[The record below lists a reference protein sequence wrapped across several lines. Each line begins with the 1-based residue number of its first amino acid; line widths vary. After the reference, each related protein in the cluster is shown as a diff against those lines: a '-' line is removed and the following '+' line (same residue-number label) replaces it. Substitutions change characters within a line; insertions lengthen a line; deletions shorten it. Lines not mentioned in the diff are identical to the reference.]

1 MTNETHSPETS
12 PEQQSPE
19 DGLDTDSSS
28 AEVDVAK
35 QPDTEDAANKVDD
48 SNPISHELDPDDDD
62 EEDTEQAEKAEQAAA
77 ELSEEERLVRIEM
90 LKPVIEG
97 AVMAAGETVKISRLQ
112 NLFDEGDMPSKGMIV
127 DVLEAVQKDCEG
139 RGFELIEVASGWRF
153 QVRDDYATWVNRLWE
168 EKPQKYSR
176 ALLETLALV
185 AYRQPLT
192 RGDIEEVRGVAVS
205 SHIIKTL
212 TEREWVKVV
221 GHRDVPGRPA
231 LYATTKTFLD
241 YFNLKS
247 LDELPTLGELR
258 DIESLNAS
266 LDLNDQAP
274 PELIAEMKAEA
285 AVPEQVNGEIA
296 EPEAEPAEVDS
307 GDNNS
312 NIENQ
317 DMDDQTNSVDD
328 EQIVSSELDENDG
341 TESSIDKGEGNHHV

>member
-1 MTNETHSPETS
+1 
-12 PEQQSPE
+12 
-19 DGLDTDSSS
+19 
-28 AEVDVAK
+28 
-35 QPDTEDAANKVDD
+35 
-48 SNPISHELDPDDDD
+48 
-62 EEDTEQAEKAEQAAA
+62 
-77 ELSEEERLVRIEM
+77 
-90 LKPVIEG
+90 
-97 AVMAAGETVKISRLQ
+97 
-112 NLFDEGDMPSKGMIV
+112 
-127 DVLEAVQKDCEG
+127 
-139 RGFELIEVASGWRF
+139 
-153 QVRDDYATWVNRLWE
+153 
-168 EKPQKYSR
+168 
-176 ALLETLALV
+176 V

-231 LYATTKTFLD
+231 LYATTKIFLD

-285 AVPEQVNGEIA
+285 ADPEQVNDEIA
-296 EPEAEPAEVDS
+296 EPEAEPTEGDS

-312 NIENQ
+312 NENQ
-317 DMDDQTNSVDD
+317 DTDDQTNSVDD